1 MQSKQNVCL
10 QQSMRPPI
18 VIGLR
23 QIAKDELIQ
32 NPIPQ
37 QSSETTGHLL
47 EKPITSPSNL
57 NNDILILF
65 TIRIKEDFL
74 LLQEYYIDGQY
85 HFSEPRLSFHSL
97 KISFRSFVLKDRRM
111 ALS

>member
-23 QIAKDELIQ
+23 QIAKDKLIQ

-37 QSSETTGHLL
+37 QSSDTTGHLL

-57 NNDILILF
+57 NNDILRLF

-85 HFSEPRLSFHSL
+85 HFSEPRLSF
-97 KISFRSFVLKDRRM
+97 
-111 ALS
+111 LS